1 MRSHARQGRHYLT
14 WERPRLRSR
23 NEGRGN
29 PVGMNDAGRPFR
41 IFIFY
46 PSMNER
52 VWRVVLPGGAK
63 HLFPTEG
70 RAVEFALTS
79 ASSVTT
85 GRMRRV
91 EVLKETLSGGWIIVA
106 RPSAS

>member
-1 MRSHARQGRHYLT
+1 
-14 WERPRLRSR
+14 
-23 NEGRGN
+23 
-29 PVGMNDAGRPFR
+29 MNDAGRPFR

-46 PSMNER
+46 PGMNER
-52 VWRVVLPGGAK
+52 IWRVLLPGGAK

-70 RAVEFALTS
+70 RAVEFALAS

-91 EVLKETLSGGWIIVA
+91 EVLKETLSGGWMVVA
-106 RPSAS
+106 RPAAQ